1 MLPHRLATTVSPVM
15 DQQTSA
21 GSSRL
26 RVGVVGVGRAGGPV
40 AAALARAGH
49 EVVGAYA
56 VSDVSRLRAESLIPT
71 AQLRPLPEVIA
82 DSSLVLLAVPDDTLP
97 GLVQGLAQAHQ
108 WQPGQFVV
116 HLAGRYGVGVLQ
128 PAVQQGALPLA
139 LHPVMTF
146 TGTSVDLAR
155 LSGCPFGVTAPEVL
169 RPVAEALVVEMGGE
183 PVWVPEE
190 SRSLYHAALAHGAN
204 HLTTLVAEVMDLLRR
219 AGVDEPRGLI
229 EPLMR
234 AALENAL
241 DKGDDAL
248 TGPVSRGDAGS
259 VAVHIGQLATH
270 GAVTRDAYIAMA
282 RLTADRA
289 LAAGRLSLTD
299 AERLLAVLAGDT
311 TMPPHEETT

>member
-1 MLPHRLATTVSPVM
+1 M
-15 DQQTSA
+15 
-21 GSSRL
+21 
-26 RVGVVGVGRAGGPV
+26 
-40 AAALARAGH
+40 
-49 EVVGAYA
+49 
-56 VSDVSRLRAESLIPT
+56 RAESLIPS
-71 AQLRPLPEVIA
+71 AQLRPLPDVINDA
-82 DSSLVLLAVPDDTLP
+82 SLVLLAVPDDVLP
-97 GLVQGLAQAHQ
+97 GLVQGLAQAHE

-116 HLAGRYGVGVLQ
+116 HLAGRYGVSVLQ
-128 PAVQQGALPLA
+128 PAVEQGVLPLA

-155 LSGCPFGVTAPEVL
+155 LSGCPFGVTAPAVL

-219 AGVDEPRGLI
+219 AGVEEPRALI

-259 VAVHIGQLATH
+259 VAVHIDELAKH
-270 GAVTRDAYIAMA
+270 GAVTRDAYVAMA

-289 LAAGRLSLTD
+289 LAAGRLSLAQ

-311 TMPPHEETT
+311 TMPPREEAP